1 MSNRMQDSSWSGD
14 VKRKASM
21 SISGLGPHGE
31 RAAPADQLKLSE
43 AGAEAA
49 RQRRF
54 SVALVIHTTLSDWS
68 RQNIAGIVTSLG
80 RYSAALVE
88 IVDCSFDVDR
98 QLAALERLAT
108 SKAIDAVISIP
119 IGNVGV
125 AHAHRRLAKAGK
137 TLVLLDN
144 APVGMLPRTDYASVV
159 SADNFGLGTIA
170 AELLAPHVPERGIV
184 GVLGYGVDFFAT
196 HERELAFQKWFTGH
210 RQDVR
215 IERAKFLQPERAGDT
230 VISLVEQHPD
240 VSSVFC
246 VWDVPA
252 MAAVERLRKRGLS
265 LPLTTV
271 DLGRE
276 VAEEMAR
283 GGMVRGVA
291 AQQPF
296 DQGSAAAIATLCALT
311 GQTPPPWMA
320 MAGLP
325 VTAENVVEAFQVVW
339 HAPATPSLIA
349 SRVGN

>member
-1 MSNRMQDSSWSGD
+1 
-14 VKRKASM
+14 M

-31 RAAPADQLKLSE
+31 RAAPADQLTLSE

-49 RQRRF
+49 RLRRF
-54 SVALVIHTTLSDWS
+54 SVALVIHTTQSDWS

-108 SKAIDAVISIP
+108 EKAIDAVISIP

-125 AHAHRRLAKAGK
+125 AEAHMGLAKAGK

-144 APVGMLPRTDYASVV
+144 APIGMLPRTDYASVV
-159 SADNFGLGTIA
+159 SADNFGLGKIA
-170 AELLAPHVPERGIV
+170 AELLAPHIPQRGMV

-196 HERELAFQKWFTGH
+196 HERELAFQKWFATH

-215 IERAKFLQPERAGDT
+215 IERSKFFQPEQAGAT
-230 VISLVEQHPD
+230 VSSLVEQCSE
-240 VSSVFC
+240 VSGIFC

-252 MAAVERLRKRGLS
+252 MAAVEQLRKQGLS
-265 LPLTTV
+265 LPVTTV
-271 DLGRE
+271 DLGHD

-283 GGMVRGVA
+283 GGMIRGIA
-291 AQQPF
+291 AQQPY

-311 GQTPPPWMA
+311 GQKPPPWMA
-320 MAGLP
+320 MAGLA
-325 VTAENVVEAFQVVW
+325 VTVENVVEAFQVVW

-349 SRVGN
+349 SRGGN